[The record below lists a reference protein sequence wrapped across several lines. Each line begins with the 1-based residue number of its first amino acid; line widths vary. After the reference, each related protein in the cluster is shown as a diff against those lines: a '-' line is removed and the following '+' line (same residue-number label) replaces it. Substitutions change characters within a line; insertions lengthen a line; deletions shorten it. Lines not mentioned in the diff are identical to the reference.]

1 MEFSAQQIADF
12 LKGEVEGDATVKVS
26 QFSKIE
32 EGKSGSLSF
41 LSNPKYE
48 HHLYDTKASVVLVNK
63 TFKPEQPVQ
72 VTLIKVENAYQSLAT
87 LLTLVESS
95 KPKKKGL
102 DPRAFLSDTSTIGE
116 GCYIGPGAYI
126 GDGVI
131 LGKNVMISPN
141 VVLGD
146 GVKIGDDTSIHANAT
161 IYEQCEIGC
170 RCILHAGVV
179 VGSDGFG
186 FAPDAEGHYHKIP
199 QIGNVIV
206 EDDVEIGANTTIDRA
221 TMGSTHIRRGVKLD
235 NLVQVA
241 HNVEIGEDTVIASQ
255 TGIAGSTK
263 LGRSCV
269 VGGQVGFAGH
279 LQIADGSQFGAK
291 SGVAKSIQIPGKPW
305 QGDPIQSVLDF
316 QKSSIVFRDLPRM
329 SRVVSKIEKKIL

>member
-32 EGKSGSLSF
+32 EGKPGSLSF

-63 TFKPEQPVQ
+63 TFKPEQPVPA
-72 VTLIKVENAYQSLAT
+72 TLIKVEDAYQSLAT
-87 LLTLVESS
+87 LLTLVERS
-95 KPKKKGL
+95 KPKKQGL

-126 GDGVI
+126 GEGVI

-141 VVLGD
+141 VVIGD

-179 VGSDGFG
+179 IGSDGFG

-199 QIGNVIV
+199 QIGNVVV

-255 TGIAGSTK
+255 TGVAGSTK

-279 LQIADGSQFGAK
+279 LKIADGSQFGAK

-305 QGDPIQSVLDF
+305 QGYPIQSVLDF